1 MCTFTKVKHKKQCL
15 IVSVGL
21 DSGKILTIWGD
32 NVGIGEKKI
41 SYNVPTVLGM
51 VYGMGTGR
59 GKNTTKILAFL
70 LVLAMIVAARE
81 SAQFVSTIEEHA
93 RRIFGRGTGEITI
106 VVDAGH
112 GGIDPG
118 KVGVN
123 NALEKDINLA
133 IALKLERNLRES
145 GINVVM
151 TRKDDNGLYK
161 ESDTNKKVRDM
172 KNRLAIIEEAK
183 PALAVSIHQNSY
195 PDASVSG
202 VQVFYYKDSV
212 KGKEAAEIMQSQLI
226 KTLKPEKERVAKDNS
241 SYYLLKKTS
250 VPIMIVEY
258 CVSDRQTGL

>member
-1 MCTFTKVKHKKQCL
+1 MSMSAKQ
-15 IVSVGL
+15 
-21 DSGKILTIWGD
+21 
-32 NVGIGEKKI
+32 
-41 SYNVPTVLGM
+41 
-51 VYGMGTGR
+51 GR
-59 GKNTTKILAFL
+59 DTTKILTVL
-70 LVLAMIVAARE
+70 LVLAMVLVAKE
-81 SAQFVSTIEEHA
+81 SAQFVSSIEEHTREVMA
-93 RRIFGRGTGEITI
+93 REASGVTI

-133 IALKLERNLRES
+133 IALKLERNLKEN

-151 TRKDDNGLYK
+151 TRRDDNGLYK
-161 ESDTNKKVRDM
+161 ETDSNKKVRDM

-183 PALAVSIHQNSY
+183 PVLAVSIHQNSY

-212 KGKEAAEIMQSQLI
+212 KSKEAAEIMQAQLI
-226 KTLKPEKERVAKDNS
+226 KTLKPEKERTAKDNS

-250 VPIMIVEY
+250 VPIMIIECAFMSNPTEANLLTQEAYQERVAWGIYMGIMQYINE
-258 CVSDRQTGL
+258 

>member
-1 MCTFTKVKHKKQCL
+1 MDARHGNYAT
-15 IVSVGL
+15 
-21 DSGKILTIWGD
+21 KILT
-32 NVGIGEKKI
+32 
-41 SYNVPTVLGM
+41 L
-51 VYGMGTGR
+51 
-59 GKNTTKILAFL
+59 L
-70 LVLAMIVAARE
+70 LVAAMILVAGE
-81 SAQFVSTIEEHA
+81 SAQFVSTIEESTKRA
-93 RRIFGRGTGEITI
+93 SQKQNDEITI

-118 KVGVN
+118 KIGVN

-133 IALKLERNLRES
+133 IALKLERNLKES

-151 TRKDDNGLYK
+151 TRTDDNGLYN
-161 ESDTNKKVRDM
+161 ETDSNKKVRDM

-195 PDASVSG
+195 PDSSVSG

-212 KGKEAAEIMQSQLI
+212 KSKEAAEIMQAQMI
-226 KTLKPEKERVAKDNS
+226 KTLQPKKERVAKDNS

-250 VPIMIVEY
+250 VPILIVEY